1 MPLFQ
6 YKAVT
11 PAGEVLEG
19 AMDAA
24 SQKGVIEHLR
34 DMGYTPLRAVE
45 AGGAEAPAAA
55 AVRRSPSRSLF
66 ARGVTQDEI
75 GVVTREI
82 ATLLKAGLPL
92 DRSLEIL
99 VGLAENER
107 VALILRNVRNEVRGG
122 ASLSKAL
129 DSQGG
134 LFSRFYV
141 NMVRAGEAGGALS
154 DVLARLAE
162 FMERA
167 KELRE
172 SVKSALIYPS
182 ILVAVAVASVVI
194 LLAVV
199 VPQFEPIFEQS
210 GKALPLVTEVVLGA
224 GAFMRAYWWAIVL
237 GTVAAVYLVS
247 KRLESPAAKLAW
259 DRRLLGL
266 PVIGDLAAKVETAR
280 LARTLGTLLRNGVSL
295 VNALSIARET
305 IANTHIAAG
314 LAEVGRELKTGRG
327 LAKPMME
334 TRRFPAFA
342 VHMIQ
347 VGEETGRLDQ
357 MLLDV
362 ADVYDAEVARAVKR
376 ALALLEPMMIL
387 FLTFVVGA
395 VILSILAA
403 MLSIYDLPI

>member
-11 PAGEVLEG
+11 PAGEILEG

-24 SQKGVIEHLR
+24 TRGGVIERLR
-34 DMGYTPLRAVE
+34 DMGYTPIRAVE
-45 AGGAEAPAAA
+45 AGAGESAGTAT
-55 AVRRSPSRSLF
+55 RRSGATSLF
-66 ARGVTQDEI
+66 ARGISQDDVA
-75 GVVTREI
+75 VVTREI
-82 ATLLKAGLPL
+82 ATLLGAGLPL

-99 VGLAENER
+99 VGLAESAP
-107 VALILRNVRNEVRGG
+107 VAEMLRKVRNEVRGG
-122 ASLSKAL
+122 AALSKAL
-129 DSQGG
+129 DGQAGV
-134 LFSRFYV
+134 FSRFYV
-141 NMVRAGEAGGALS
+141 NMIRAGEAGGALA

-162 FMERA
+162 YMERS
-167 KELRE
+167 KDLRE
-172 SVKSALIYPS
+172 SVKSALIYPT
-182 ILVAVAVASVVI
+182 ILLVVAIVSVVI

-237 GTVAAVYLVS
+237 GGVAVVFLVS
-247 KRLESPAAKLAW
+247 KRLESPEAKLGW
-259 DRRLLGL
+259 DRNVLRLA
-266 PVIGDLAAKVETAR
+266 VVGDLAAKVETAR
-280 LARTLGTLLRNGVSL
+280 LARTLGTLLKNGVSL
-295 VNALSIARET
+295 VNALSIARDT
-305 IANTHIAAG
+305 MGNTFMAAG

-327 LAKPMME
+327 FGKPMME
-334 TRRFPAFA
+334 TRRFPPFA

-347 VGEETGRLDQ
+347 VGEETGRLDR

-362 ADVYDAEVARAVKR
+362 ADVYDKEVARAVKR
-376 ALALLEPMMIL
+376 SLALLEPAMIL

-403 MLSIYDLPI
+403 MLTIYDLPI

>member
-1 MPLFQ
+1 MPVFQ

-24 SQKGVIEHLR
+24 NQKGVIERLR

-45 AGGAEAPAAA
+45 AGSAEVS
-55 AVRRSPSRSLF
+55 AVARRGSSPGLF
-66 ARGVTQDEI
+66 ARGVTQDEV

-99 VGLAENER
+99 VGLAENAR
-107 VALILRNVRNEVRGG
+107 VGEMLRKVRNEVRGG
-122 ASLSKAL
+122 AALSKAL
-129 DSQGG
+129 DAQAGV
-134 LFSRFYV
+134 FSRFYV
-141 NMVRAGEAGGALS
+141 NMVRAGEAGGALA
-154 DVLARLAE
+154 DVLGRLAE
-162 FMERA
+162 FMERS

-172 SVKSALIYPS
+172 SVKSALIYPT
-182 ILVAVAVASVVI
+182 ILLLVAIASVII

-210 GKALPLVTEVVLGA
+210 GKALPWVTEMVLGA

-237 GTVAAVYLVS
+237 GGVAIVFVVS
-247 KRLESPAAKLAW
+247 RSLRSAEAKLRW
-259 DRRLLGL
+259 DRRVLRL
-266 PVIGDLAAKVETAR
+266 PVAGDLAAKVETAR

-295 VNALSIARET
+295 VNALSIARDTME
-305 IANTHIAAG
+305 NTWMAAG

-327 LAKPMME
+327 FAKPMME

-342 VHMIQ
+342 VHMVQ

-362 ADVYDAEVARAVKR
+362 ADVYDKEVARAVKR
-376 ALALLEPMMIL
+376 ALALLEPAMIL
-387 FLTFVVGA
+387 FLTGLVGA

>member
-24 SQKGVIEHLR
+24 SQGGVIERLR
-34 DMGYTPLRAVE
+34 DMGYTPIRAVE
-45 AGGAEAPAAA
+45 AGAADAASAPG
-55 AVRRSPSRSLF
+55 RRASGGGLF
-66 ARGVTQDEI
+66 ARRGISADEV
-75 GVVTREI
+75 GVVTQEI
-82 ATLLKAGLPL
+82 ATLLNAGLPL

-107 VALILRNVRNEVRGG
+107 VAAVLSKVRNEVRGG

-129 DSQGG
+129 EAQEG

-141 NMVRAGEAGGALS
+141 NMVRAGEAGGALA

-162 FMERA
+162 FMERS

-172 SVKSALIYPS
+172 SVKSALIYPA
-182 ILVAVAVASVVI
+182 ILFAVAVGSVM
-194 LLAVV
+194 LLLTVV
-199 VPQFEPIFEQS
+199 VPQFEPIFAQS

-224 GAFMRAYWWAIVL
+224 GHLMRGYWWAIVL
-237 GTVAAVYLVS
+237 GAVAVVFLVE
-247 KRLESPAAKLAW
+247 RWLRSPEAKLAW
-259 DRRLLGL
+259 DRQILRL
-266 PVIGDLAAKVETAR
+266 PVFGDLAAKVETAR

-295 VNALSIARET
+295 VNALSIGRET
-305 IANTHIAAG
+305 MVNTYMAAG

-327 LAKPMME
+327 FAKPMME

-347 VGEETGRLDQ
+347 VGEETGRLDKL
-357 MLLDV
+357 LLDV
-362 ADVYDAEVARAVKR
+362 ADVYDREVARAVKR
-376 ALALLEPMMIL
+376 SLALLEPVMIL
-387 FLTFVVGA
+387 FLTFVVGG
-395 VILSILAA
+395 VILAILSA
-403 MLSIYDLPI
+403 MLTIYDLPI

>member
-1 MPLFQ
+1 MPVFQ

-11 PAGEVLEG
+11 PSGEVLEG

-24 SQKGVIEHLR
+24 SQKGVVERLR
-34 DMGYTPLRAVE
+34 DMGYTPIRATE
-45 AGGAEAPAAA
+45 AGAADAAA
-55 AVRRSPSRSLF
+55 NLARRDASPALF
-66 ARGVTQDEI
+66 RRGVTPDEV
-75 GVVTREI
+75 GVLTREI
-82 ATLLKAGLPL
+82 ATLLNAGLPL

-99 VGLAENER
+99 VGLAESER
-107 VALILRNVRNEVRGG
+107 VGDLLRKVRNEVRGG
-122 ASLSKAL
+122 AALSKAL
-129 DSQGG
+129 DAQGG
-134 LFSRFYV
+134 VFSRFYV
-141 NMVRAGEAGGALS
+141 NMVRAGEAGGALA

-162 FMERA
+162 FMERS
-167 KELRE
+167 KDLRE
-172 SVKSALIYPS
+172 SVKSALIYPT
-182 ILVAVAVASVVI
+182 ILLLVAIASVVI

-224 GAFMRAYWWAIVL
+224 GTFMRAYWWAIVL
-237 GTVAAVYLVS
+237 GAVAVVFIVA
-247 KRLESPAAKLAW
+247 KRLESPEAKLAW
-259 DRRLLGL
+259 DRRVLAL
-266 PVIGDLAAKVETAR
+266 PVVGDLAAKVEMAR

-295 VNALSIARET
+295 VNALGIARET
-305 IANTHIAAG
+305 MGNTFMAAG
-314 LAEVGRELKTGRG
+314 MAEVGRELKTGRG
-327 LAKPMME
+327 FGKPMME

-362 ADVYDAEVARAVKR
+362 ADVYDKEVARAVKR
-376 ALALLEPMMIL
+376 SLALLEPAMIL

-403 MLSIYDLPI
+403 MLSIYDLPL

>member
-1 MPLFQ
+1 VPVFQ

-11 PAGEVLEG
+11 PTGEVLEG
-19 AMDAA
+19 AMDAT
-24 SQKGVIEHLR
+24 SRSGVIERLR
-34 DMGYTPLRAVE
+34 DMGYTPIRAVE
-45 AGGAEAPAAA
+45 AGAVEASE
-55 AVRRSPSRSLF
+55 AVRRTASRSLF
-66 ARGVTQDEI
+66 ARGISQDDVA
-75 GVVTREI
+75 VVTREI
-82 ATLLKAGLPL
+82 ATLLGAGLPL

-99 VGLAENER
+99 VGLAESGQ
-107 VALILRNVRNEVRGG
+107 VADMLRRVRNEVRGG

-129 DSQGG
+129 DGQEGA
-134 LFSRFYV
+134 FSRFYV
-141 NMVRAGEAGGALS
+141 NMVRAGEAGGALA

-162 FMERA
+162 YMERS
-167 KELRE
+167 KDLRE
-172 SVKSALIYPS
+172 SVKSALIYPT
-182 ILVAVAVASVVI
+182 ILLVVAIASVVI

-210 GKALPLVTEVVLGA
+210 GKALPWVTEMVLGA
-224 GAFMRAYWWAIVL
+224 GALMRAYWWAIVL
-237 GTVAAVYLVS
+237 GGTAAVFLAS
-247 KRLESPAAKLAW
+247 KRLESPDAKLVW
-259 DRRLLGL
+259 DRQLLRV
-266 PVIGDLAAKVETAR
+266 PVVGDLAAKVETAR

-305 IANTHIAAG
+305 MGNTFMAAG

-327 LAKPMME
+327 FAKPMME
-334 TRRFPAFA
+334 TRRFPPFA

-347 VGEETGRLDQ
+347 VGEETGRLDR

-362 ADVYDAEVARAVKR
+362 ADVYDKEVARAVKR
-376 ALALLEPMMIL
+376 SLALLEPAMIL

>member
-1 MPLFQ
+1 MPVFQ

-11 PAGEVLEG
+11 PSGEVLEG

-24 SQKGVIEHLR
+24 SRSGVVERLR

-45 AGGAEAPAAA
+45 AGATDAPSSA
-55 AVRRSPSRSLF
+55 RRARSRGLMS
-66 ARGVTQDEI
+66 RPVSQDEV

-82 ATLLKAGLPL
+82 ATLLRAGLPL

-99 VGLAENER
+99 VGLAESER
-107 VALILRNVRNEVRGG
+107 VAEVLRRVRNEVRGG
-122 ASLSKAL
+122 AALSKAL
-129 DSQGG
+129 EAQDGV
-134 LFSRFYV
+134 FSRFYV
-141 NMVRAGEAGGALS
+141 NMVRAGEAGGALA

-162 FMERA
+162 FMERS

-172 SVKSALIYPS
+172 SVKSALIYPT
-182 ILVAVAVASVVI
+182 ILLLVALASVVV

-210 GKALPLVTEVVLGA
+210 GKALPWITEAVLGA
-224 GAFMRAYWWAIVL
+224 GAFMRGYWWAIVL
-237 GTVAAVYLVS
+237 GGVATVFVVS
-247 KRLESPAAKLAW
+247 RRLQSPEARLAW
-259 DRRLLGL
+259 DRRLLSL
-266 PVIGDLAAKVETAR
+266 PVVGDLAAKVEMAR

-295 VNALSIARET
+295 VNAISIARET
-305 IANTHIAAG
+305 MGNSWMVMG
-314 LAEVGRELKTGRG
+314 LAEAGRELKTGRG
-327 LAKPMME
+327 FAKPLME
-334 TRRFPAFA
+334 TRRFPAFS

-362 ADVYDAEVARAVKR
+362 ADVYDTEVARSVKR
-376 ALALLEPMMIL
+376 ALALLEPAMIL
-387 FLTFVVGA
+387 FLTAVVGT

>member
-1 MPLFQ
+1 MPVYQ

-24 SQKGVIEHLR
+24 SQKGVIERLR

-45 AGGAEAPAAA
+45 AGSAEPAAA
-55 AVRRSPSRSLF
+55 ARGGSRPGLF
-66 ARGVTQDEI
+66 ARGITQDEVGAI
-75 GVVTREI
+75 TSEI
-82 ATLLKAGLPL
+82 ATLLNAGLPL

-99 VGLAENER
+99 VGLAPSER
-107 VALILRNVRNEVRGG
+107 LAEVLRKVRNEVRGG
-122 ASLSKAL
+122 AALSKAL

-134 LFSRFYV
+134 VFSRFYV
-141 NMVRAGEAGGALS
+141 NMVRAGEAGGALG

-162 FMERA
+162 FMERS

-172 SVKSALIYPS
+172 SVKSALIYPT
-182 ILVAVAVASVVI
+182 ILLLVALFSVVI

-224 GAFMRAYWWAIVL
+224 GAIMRGYWWAMVL
-237 GTVAAVYLVS
+237 GAVAVVFLVS
-247 KRLESPAAKLAW
+247 RRLRSPEAKLAW

-266 PVIGDLAAKVETAR
+266 PVAGDLAAKVETAR

-305 IANTHIAAG
+305 MSNTWMAAG
-314 LAEVGRELKTGRG
+314 VAEVARELKTGRG
-327 LAKPMME
+327 FARPMME

-347 VGEETGRLDQ
+347 VGEETGRLDK

-362 ADVYDAEVARAVKR
+362 ADVYDREVARAVKR
-376 ALALLEPMMIL
+376 ALALLEPAMIL
-387 FLTFVVGA
+387 FLTFVVGG

>member
-1 MPLFQ
+1 MPVFQ

-24 SQKGVIEHLR
+24 TRSGVVERLR
-34 DMGYTPLRAVE
+34 DMGYTPIRAVE
-45 AGGAEAPAAA
+45 AGAADAAA
-55 AVRRSPSRSLF
+55 AQARRGGSPTLF
-66 ARGVTQDEI
+66 RRGVTQDEI

-82 ATLLKAGLPL
+82 ATLLNAGLPL

-99 VGLAENER
+99 VGLAETER
-107 VALILRNVRNEVRGG
+107 VADVLRKVRNDVRGG

-134 LFSRFYV
+134 VFSRFYV
-141 NMVRAGEAGGALS
+141 NMVRAGEAGGALAE
-154 DVLARLAE
+154 VLARLAE
-162 FMERA
+162 FMERS

-172 SVKSALIYPS
+172 SVKSALIYPT
-182 ILVAVAVASVVI
+182 ILLLVAIASVTI

-210 GKALPLVTEVVLGA
+210 GKALPFVTEMVLGA
-224 GAFMRAYWWAIVL
+224 GAVMRAWWWAFVL
-237 GTVAAVYLVS
+237 GSVALVFIVS
-247 KRLESPAAKLAW
+247 KRLESPEAKFAW
-259 DRRLLGL
+259 DRRVLRA
-266 PVIGDLAAKVETAR
+266 PVLGDLAAKVETAR
-280 LARTLGTLLRNGVSL
+280 LARTLGTLLKNGVSL

-305 IANTHIAAG
+305 MGNTYMAAG

-327 LAKPMME
+327 FGKPMME

-362 ADVYDAEVARAVKR
+362 ADVYDKEVARAVKR
-376 ALALLEPMMIL
+376 SLALLEPAMIL

>member
-1 MPLFQ
+1 MPVFQ

-24 SQKGVIEHLR
+24 DRRAIVERLR

-45 AGGAEAPAAA
+45 AGTGEAQA
-55 AVRRSPSRSLF
+55 AVARRASSPLF
-66 ARGVTQDEI
+66 RRGVSQDEI

-82 ATLLKAGLPL
+82 STLLNAGLPL

-99 VGLAENER
+99 VGLAESER
-107 VALILRNVRNEVRGG
+107 VAEMLRNVRNEVRGG

-129 DSQGG
+129 EQQDGV
-134 LFSRFYV
+134 FSRFYV
-141 NMVRAGEAGGALS
+141 NMIRAGEAGGALG

-162 FMERA
+162 FMERS
-167 KELRE
+167 KDLKE
-172 SVKSALIYPS
+172 SVKSALIYPA
-182 ILVAVAVASVVI
+182 ILFFVAVFSVVI

-199 VPQFEPIFEQS
+199 VPQFEPIFAQS

-224 GAFMRAYWWAIVL
+224 GALMRAWWWAMVL
-237 GTVAAVYLVS
+237 GAVALVYLLV
-247 KRLESPAAKLAW
+247 KRLETPEAKLRW
-259 DRRLLGL
+259 DRWLLGL
-266 PVIGDLAAKVETAR
+266 PVVGDLAAKVETAR

-295 VNALSIARET
+295 VNAIGIARET
-305 IANTHIAAG
+305 MGNTWLAAG

-327 LAKPMME
+327 FGKPMME

-342 VHMIQ
+342 VHMIM
-347 VGEETGRLDQ
+347 VGEETGRLDR

-362 ADVYDAEVARAVKR
+362 ADVYDREVARAVKR
-376 ALALLEPMMIL
+376 ALALLEPVMIVGL
-387 FLTFVVGA
+387 AGVVGA

-403 MLSIYDLPI
+403 MLSIYDLPL

>member
-1 MPLFQ
+1 MPVFQ

-11 PAGEVLEG
+11 PTGEVLEG

-24 SQKGVIEHLR
+24 TRTGVIERLR
-34 DMGYTPLRAVE
+34 DMGYTPIRALE
-45 AGGAEAPAAA
+45 AGAAEGVATPARKGA
-55 AVRRSPSRSLF
+55 PSALF
-66 ARGVTQDEI
+66 RKGVSQEEI

-82 ATLLKAGLPL
+82 ATLLNAGLPL

-99 VGLAENER
+99 VGLAESER
-107 VALILRNVRNEVRGG
+107 VAEILRKVRNDVRGG
-122 ASLSKAL
+122 AALSKAL
-129 DSQGG
+129 DAQGG
-134 LFSRFYV
+134 AFSRFYV
-141 NMVRAGEAGGALS
+141 NMVRAGEAGGALA

-162 FMERA
+162 FMERS
-167 KELRE
+167 KDLRE
-172 SVKSALIYPS
+172 SVKSALIYPT
-182 ILVAVAVASVVI
+182 ILLVVAIASVVI

-210 GKALPLVTEVVLGA
+210 GKALPWVTEMVLGA
-224 GAFMRAYWWAIVL
+224 GALMRGYWWAIVL
-237 GTVAAVYLVS
+237 GGVAVVFLAA
-247 KRLESPAAKLAW
+247 KRLESPEAKLVW
-259 DRRLLGL
+259 DRQMLRL
-266 PVIGDLAAKVETAR
+266 PVVGDLAAKVETAR

-305 IANTHIAAG
+305 MGNTFMAAG

-327 LAKPMME
+327 FAKPMLE

-362 ADVYDAEVARAVKR
+362 ADVYDKEVARAVKR
-376 ALALLEPMMIL
+376 ALALLEPAMIL

>member
-1 MPLFQ
+1 MPVFQ

-19 AMDAA
+19 AMDASSRA
-24 SQKGVIEHLR
+24 GVIDRLR
-34 DMGYTPLRAVE
+34 DMGYTPIRAVE
-45 AGGAEAPAAA
+45 AGAAEAAPAQA
-55 AVRRSPSRSLF
+55 RRGGSPALF
-66 ARGVTQDEI
+66 RRGVTPDEVGI
-75 GVVTREI
+75 VTREI

-99 VGLAENER
+99 VGLAENDR
-107 VALILRNVRNEVRGG
+107 VAEVLRKVRNEVRGG

-129 DSQGG
+129 EAQGAV
-134 LFSRFYV
+134 FSRFYV
-141 NMVRAGEAGGALS
+141 NMVRAGEAGGALAE
-154 DVLARLAE
+154 VLARLAE
-162 FMERA
+162 FMERS

-172 SVKSALIYPS
+172 SVKSALIYPT
-182 ILVAVAVASVVI
+182 ILLVVAIASVAI

-210 GKALPLVTEVVLGA
+210 GKALPWVTEMVLGA
-224 GAFMRAYWWAIVL
+224 GAFMRAWWWAIVL
-237 GTVAAVYLVS
+237 GGVAVTFVVAR
-247 KRLESPAAKLAW
+247 RLESPEAKFAW
-259 DRRLLGL
+259 DRRVLAV
-266 PVIGDLAAKVETAR
+266 PVAGDLAAKVETAR
-280 LARTLGTLLRNGVSL
+280 LARTLGTLVRNGVSL

-305 IANTHIAAG
+305 MGNTYMAAG

-327 LAKPMME
+327 FARPMME
-334 TRRFPAFA
+334 TRRFPPFA

-362 ADVYDAEVARAVKR
+362 ADVYDKEVARAVKR
-376 ALALLEPMMIL
+376 ALALLEPAMIL

-403 MLSIYDLPI
+403 MLSIYDLPL

>member
-11 PAGEVLEG
+11 PAGEILEG

-24 SQKGVIEHLR
+24 SRGGVIERLR
-34 DMGYTPLRAVE
+34 DMGYTPIRAVE
-45 AGGAEAPAAA
+45 AGAGESAGSAI
-55 AVRRSPSRSLF
+55 RRGDTTSLF
-66 ARGVTQDEI
+66 SRGISQDDVA
-75 GVVTREI
+75 VVTREI
-82 ATLLKAGLPL
+82 ATLLGAGLPL

-99 VGLAENER
+99 VGLAESGQ
-107 VALILRNVRNEVRGG
+107 VADMLRKVRNEVRGG
-122 ASLSKAL
+122 AALSKAL
-129 DSQGG
+129 DGQAGV
-134 LFSRFYV
+134 FSRFYV
-141 NMVRAGEAGGALS
+141 NMVRAGEAGGALA

-162 FMERA
+162 YMERS
-167 KELRE
+167 KDLRE
-172 SVKSALIYPS
+172 SVKSALIYPT
-182 ILVAVAVASVVI
+182 ILLVVAIVSVVI

-237 GTVAAVYLVS
+237 GAVAAVFLVS
-247 KRLESPAAKLAW
+247 KRLESPEAKLAW
-259 DRRLLGL
+259 DRNVLRL
-266 PVIGDLAAKVETAR
+266 PVAGDLAAKVETAR
-280 LARTLGTLLRNGVSL
+280 LTRTLGTLLKNGVSL
-295 VNALSIARET
+295 VNALSIARDT
-305 IANTHIAAG
+305 MGNTFMAAG

-327 LAKPMME
+327 FAKPMME
-334 TRRFPAFA
+334 TRRFPPFA

-347 VGEETGRLDQ
+347 VGEETGRLDR

-362 ADVYDAEVARAVKR
+362 ADVYDKEVARAVKR
-376 ALALLEPMMIL
+376 SLALLEPAMIL

-403 MLSIYDLPI
+403 MLTIYDLPL